1 MFGIIKAKYDN
12 KKLFLLSPYDLH
24 ILFGK
29 KICNSEL
36 LLLES
41 KYIYKQGLIVSNFS
55 KILVTILLIPSRVID
70 RILGF
75 FGKSLSYRVVVPAVG
90 ERELW
95 ATKNE
100 LKNGFSWETVEKYNW
115 KERINSYYDLSIRD
129 SAQRVAKIKMSTLGI
144 SSSSWF
150 VCLHVRESGFRKDK
164 GRREYRNSHILNYIP
179 AIKRITKA
187 GGIVVRMGDSTMTKL
202 PKMNNVVDYP
212 FTEQK
217 SSLMDIFLIKNC
229 KFYIGTLSGI
239 LDTAFLFRK
248 DILIINMYNW
258 LFGYPFSSRDRGIY
272 KHVYSK
278 SQEKYLTFDEVL
290 SSDWKMQ
297 ALFGDIDN
305 DYELIEN
312 TPNDIEEAV
321 LEYMDCSDRD
331 DFSINTQQVKL
342 NNKRVNVAKEIYKKY
357 SFTNMDDYEEIA
369 IKYRLATRINKD
381 MHGTI
386 SNCYLKKYLDTPYG
400 SVFNAGQ

>member
-1 MFGIIKAKYDN
+1 M
-12 KKLFLLSPYDLH
+12 
-24 ILFGK
+24 
-29 KICNSEL
+29 
-36 LLLES
+36 
-41 KYIYKQGLIVSNFS
+41 
-55 KILVTILLIPSRVID
+55 ID

-212 FTEQK
+212 F
-217 SSLMDIFLIKNC
+217 LN
-229 KFYIGTLSGI
+229 
-239 LDTAFLFRK
+239 RK
-248 DILIINMYNW
+248 
-258 LFGYPFSSRDRGIY
+258 
-272 KHVYSK
+272 
-278 SQEKYLTFDEVL
+278 
-290 SSDWKMQ
+290 
-297 ALFGDIDN
+297 AL
-305 DYELIEN
+305 
-312 TPNDIEEAV
+312 
-321 LEYMDCSDRD
+321 
-331 DFSINTQQVKL
+331 
-342 NNKRVNVAKEIYKKY
+342 
-357 SFTNMDDYEEIA
+357 
-369 IKYRLATRINKD
+369 
-381 MHGTI
+381 
-386 SNCYLKKYLDTPYG
+386 
-400 SVFNAGQ
+400 